1 MMKAPV
7 ALCFWICATG
17 LTPAFTSTDVA
28 DTSTSASTTLLPPTS
43 GPVTKE
49 TTDHSSLATMTP
61 TTITNE
67 TAGSLFTSTGLVS
80 NETTGNSSLVNS
92 TDLVSNETT
101 GNSSLVNSTGL
112 VSNEMT
118 GNSSLDNS
126 TDLVSNET
134 TGNSSLVN
142 STNLVSNQT
151 TGNSSLAN
159 STGLVSKE
167 TADNSSLVN
176 STTDSTS
183 PAPNT
188 THVSST
194 TLGINETQVTTNIS
208 SAPTTLSST
217 MPGNDSYTSQYKSS
231 VNTMTPLPTSNG
243 TMIRSSPEP
252 PASTAESTTTS
263 QVSNPTA
270 STTASAVIQQ
280 DTRGGKSGN
289 STTDGIV
296 SQKIRPLSGSAVA
309 VAVIGTIV
317 VLGLLV
323 GVLVWKKRERYTR
336 LEEDQPVGSQ
346 RNYTN
351 PVYGL

>member
-28 DTSTSASTTLLPPTS
+28 DSSASASTTLLPPTS

-49 TTDHSSLATMTP
+49 TTDHSSLAAMTT
-61 TTITNE
+61 TTITNQ

-92 TDLVSNETT
+92 TDLVSNE
-101 GNSSLVNSTGL
+101 
-112 VSNEMT
+112 
-118 GNSSLDNS
+118 
-126 TDLVSNET
+126 
-134 TGNSSLVN
+134 
-142 STNLVSNQT
+142 T

-323 GVLVWKKRERYTR
+323 GALVWKKRERYTR

-346 RNYTN
+346 GNYTN

>member
-1 MMKAPV
+1 MKAPV
-7 ALCFWICATG
+7 ALCLWMCATG

-28 DTSTSASTTLLPPTS
+28 GTSTSASTTLLPH
-43 GPVTKE
+43 PVIKE
-49 TTDHSSLATMTP
+49 TTDHSSLATTTP

-67 TAGSLFTSTGLVS
+67 TAGSLFTSTGLVSNQTTGNSSLVNSTGLVS

-112 VSNEMT
+112 VSNE
-118 GNSSLDNS
+118 
-126 TDLVSNET
+126 T

-142 STNLVSNQT
+142 STGLVSNEM
-151 TGNSSLAN
+151 TGNSSMAN

-194 TLGINETQVTTNIS
+194 TPGINETQVTTN
-208 SAPTTLSST
+208 TSST
-217 MPGNDSYTSQYKSS
+217 STSQ
-231 VNTMTPLPTSNG
+231 
-243 TMIRSSPEP
+243 I
-252 PASTAESTTTS
+252 
-263 QVSNPTA
+263 SNPTA

-280 DTRGGKSGN
+280 DTRRGKPGN

-323 GVLVWKKRERYTR
+323 GALVWKKRERYTR
-336 LEEDQPVGSQ
+336 LDEDQPVGSQ
-346 RNYTN
+346 SNYTN